1 MSTDDQK
8 RAAAEHAVSFVA
20 DGMAVGLGTGSTAR
34 FAIQALGARVSSG
47 LHIIGVPTSE
57 ETARIATS
65 LGIPLTT
72 LADRP
77 ELELAI
83 DGADEVDPQ
92 LNCIKGRGGALLREK
107 IVARAAARFVVIVD
121 ENKRV
126 SRLGKSAPL
135 PVEIIPFGWTSTR
148 TRLEVL
154 GLTCELRGGET
165 PYQTANG
172 NYILDCHVPA
182 SVDLA
187 AGPLDTSIKVQTGV
201 VDHGLF
207 LGMATAVVVG
217 KKSGGVEVLHRPPKG
232 Y

>member
-1 MSTDDQK
+1 VSTDDLK
-8 RAAAEHAVSFVA
+8 RDAAERAAALVT
-20 DGMAVGLGTGSTAR
+20 DGMRIGLGTGSTA
-34 FAIQALGARVSSG
+34 AHLVTCLGKRVREG
-47 LHIIGVPTSE
+47 LVVVGVPTSE
-57 ETARIATS
+57 ATRGQAARE
-65 LGIPLTT
+65 GIPLTT
-72 LADRP
+72 LDDMP
-77 ELELAI
+77 ELDLTI
-83 DGADEVDPQ
+83 DGADEVDPH